1 MPLPRM
7 PGNPR
12 RKPVAGATACRG
24 GRPGNRRDGAGSGQY
39 CAVGVRSIGWG
50 PLLGAA
56 RTLAAAGLL
65 SGIGATA
72 AATAAEVSPA
82 AATAAEVS
90 PAAAT
95 AAEESR
101 AAATA
106 AEESRAAATAAVVQP
121 AAADRVRALQVEAEA
136 TGRAAWGHWGEEPGR
151 YVGWS
156 NHSNRL
162 IPVYTFGMALDSVA
176 GPRSVYRDAVR
187 LAALY
192 GRMPEDTLDETA
204 DYFDQ
209 TDVHRLQL
217 AAAEAGKKYVVL
229 VVFDGL
235 DWTVTRTAA
244 IAARGRVAYDAG
256 RGTGF
261 AFQDYAG
268 APTDFGLCVTSP
280 ANDGTKVDVDAQ
292 VVRNPGG
299 DKPGGFDPRRGGRTP
314 WDPRA
319 DARYLIGR
327 DRGRPHAV
335 TDSAASA
342 TSLCTGRK
350 TYNDSINVDV
360 DGGHIEPIA
369 RTLQARG
376 WAVGVVTSV
385 PVSHATPA
393 CAYANN
399 VSRDDYQDIAR
410 DMLGQPSIAHRT
422 GPLPGLDVVLG
433 AGYGVRGTATSDKDQ
448 GANFEPGGKYVA
460 DSTLAAIDVDRGG
473 RYRVAVRTAGRRGDE
488 LLADAA
494 RDAVDRRLRLFG
506 LFGVREGNLP
516 FQTADGDFNPV
527 GCRPEQPPSADR
539 LRKKYCP
546 LEPYSAADLDE
557 NPTLADMTRA
567 ALDVLGTRERFWLMV
582 EAGDV
587 DWASHANDIDAA
599 IGAVK
604 SGDAAF
610 QAVVKWIERRDA
622 WNDAVVIV
630 TADHGHMFVLDDPA
644 AFAGR

>member
-1 MPLPRM
+1 MRHRIENRGIT
-7 PGNPR
+7 PGTTANPR
-12 RKPVAGATACRG
+12 GKPGRLGSTCRG
-24 GRPGNRRDGAGSGQY
+24 GLRDDLADGAASGQG
-39 CAVGVRSIGWG
+39 CALAGRPLRRLTTLLRAGVV
-50 PLLGAA
+50 AA
-56 RTLAAAGLL
+56 FFAG
-65 SGIGATA
+65 S
-72 AATAAEVSPA
+72 AATTGVGQLPATPAGEPA
-82 AATAAEVS
+82 AATV
-90 PAAAT
+90 AAAT
-95 AAEESR
+95 V
-101 AAATA
+101 TG
-106 AEESRAAATAAVVQP
+106 T
-121 AAADRVRALQVEAEA
+121 AAADPVRRLQVEAEA
-136 TGRAAWGHWGEEPGR
+136 TGRVPWGHWGDDPAR

-162 IPVYTFGMALDSVA
+162 IPVYTFGMSLEGVA
-176 GPRSVYRDAVR
+176 GPRSVYRDAGR
-187 LAALY
+187 LAELY
-192 GRMPEDTLDETA
+192 GRPPEDTLDEAA

-209 TDVHRLQL
+209 TDIHRLQL
-217 AAAEAGKKYVVL
+217 AAVAAGKKYVVL

-256 RGTGF
+256 RGTGLGF
-261 AFQDYAG
+261 LEYAG

-280 ANDGTKVDVDAQ
+280 ANDGTQVDVDAQ
-292 VVRNPGG
+292 AVRNPGG
-299 DKPGGFDPRRGGRTP
+299 EKAGGYDPRRGGRTP

-319 DARYLIGR
+319 DARYLMGR
-327 DRGRPHAV
+327 DRARPHAV

-350 TYNDSINVDV
+350 TYNDAINVDV
-360 DGGHIEPIA
+360 EGRQLEPIA
-369 RTLQARG
+369 RGLQARG

-385 PVSHATPA
+385 PVPHATPA

-410 DMLGQPSIAHRT
+410 DMLGQPSVAHRT
-422 GPLPGLDVVLG
+422 EPLPGLDVVIG
-433 AGYGVRGTATSDKDQ
+433 AGHGVRGTAESDKDQ

-460 DSTLAAIDVDRGG
+460 DSTRAAIDAARGG
-473 RYRVAVRTAGRRGDE
+473 RYRVAERTPGRRGDE
-488 LLADAA
+488 LLAEAA
-494 RDAVDRRLRLFG
+494 RDAVDRGLRLFG
-506 LFGVREGNLP
+506 LFGVREGSLP
-516 FQTADGDFNPV
+516 FQTADGDYNPV
-527 GCRPEQPPSADR
+527 GCRPEQPPGADR

-546 LEPYSAADLDE
+546 LEPYSEADLDE

-567 ALDVLGTRERFWLMV
+567 ALEVLGSRERFWLMV